1 MSQLID
7 VFTVSFCVCHFM
19 GVLNVGTKV
28 YALNFNTCKLCN
40 ISKYTLH
47 AQVY

>member
-7 VFTVSFCVCHFM
+7 VFTVSFCVWLFM

-28 YALNFNTCKLCN
+28 YALNFNTCKLYN
-40 ISKYTLH
+40 INKYTLH